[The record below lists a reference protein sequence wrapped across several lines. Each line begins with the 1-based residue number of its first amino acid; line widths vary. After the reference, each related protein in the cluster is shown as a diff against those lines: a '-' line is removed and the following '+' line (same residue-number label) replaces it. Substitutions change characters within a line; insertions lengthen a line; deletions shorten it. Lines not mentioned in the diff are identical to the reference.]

1 MKLPKINWKKRK
13 LGKNFII
20 IAITLAITT
29 ILNICSIIST
39 SFSDFYRKYIFN
51 KIISNTIPGVTGFVG
66 FSVGEIMIILGIM
79 ILLALPIIVG
89 IGFFGSQKC
98 KKVRKIYLIF
108 VMYVLVFIYVT
119 ETMNCFIMYRTSSID
134 VGHISG
140 ASEKDLG
147 VEKLL
152 SVYNHVAEQLNNLS
166 GTLQR
171 DEKGYLISDFT
182 YEDCKKGLR
191 NLSESLPLLSGYY
204 PNPKKILNSDM
215 MSQQYLA
222 GIYFPFSMEANFNK
236 RMYCANMPATICHEL
251 SHLKGYIREDEANFV
266 AYLACISSDN
276 DFVRYSG
283 YLSVLDYLLI
293 DLKEYGN
300 EEIFKQMTLLCEEV
314 VEDDIFLKEGE
325 MEEIEE
331 NAVISGET
339 LQKTTDQFIENT
351 LQMNGVT
358 SGMDNYN
365 EVVKLL
371 IQYYQSND

>member
-51 KIISNTIPGVTGFVG
+51 KIISNTIPAVTGFVG

-119 ETMNCFIMYRTSSID
+119 ETMNCFIMYRTSPID

-140 ASEKDLG
+140 VSEKDLR

-166 GTLQR
+166 GALQR

-182 YEDCKKGLR
+182 YEDCKKGLL

>member
-119 ETMNCFIMYRTSSID
+119 ETMNCFIMYRTSPID

-140 ASEKDLG
+140 VSEKDLR

-166 GTLQR
+166 GALQR